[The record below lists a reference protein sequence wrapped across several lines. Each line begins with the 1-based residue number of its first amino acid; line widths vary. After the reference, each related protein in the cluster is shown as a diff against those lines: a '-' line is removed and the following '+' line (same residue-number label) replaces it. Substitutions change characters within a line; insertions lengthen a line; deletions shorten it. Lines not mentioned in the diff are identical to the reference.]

1 MSARA
6 FVLLEVILN
15 VFSPFLNL
23 TDGTGVDN
31 GFLKKN
37 DPATSP
43 TLSEINLIFDTVAV
57 APLVL
62 PTNLIPFLI

>member
-1 MSARA
+1 M
-6 FVLLEVILN
+6 LLEVNLN
-15 VFSPFLNL
+15 VFSPFLHL
-23 TDGTGVDN
+23 TAGTGVDN

-37 DPATSP
+37 DPCKLP

-62 PTNLIPFLI
+62 PTNFIPFFI